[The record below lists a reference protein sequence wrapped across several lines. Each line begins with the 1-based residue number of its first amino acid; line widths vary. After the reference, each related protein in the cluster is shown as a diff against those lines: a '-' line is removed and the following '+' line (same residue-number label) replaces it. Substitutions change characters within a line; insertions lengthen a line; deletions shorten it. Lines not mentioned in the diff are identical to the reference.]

1 MLAVGKGVARSMYCD
16 QKSYGDFV
24 PVDIAINALFI
35 SVWNFYTYKYGKDS
49 FSTLI
54 VDLMIIILGMKITI

>member
-24 PVDIAINALFI
+24 PVDIAINGLFI
-35 SVWNFYTYKYGKDS
+35 SVWNFYTYKYER
-49 FSTLI
+49 
-54 VDLMIIILGMKITI
+54 DLLP

>member
-35 SVWNFYTYKYGKDS
+35 SVWNFYTYKYERNYLMP
-49 FSTLI
+49 LI
-54 VDLMIIILGMKITI
+54 LMLNISGTKITL